1 MPPNSIPTNHF
12 FFNSGPIK
20 LKYSKNIM
28 VRSEL
33 EAINKVYIKT
43 NVFDK
48 WFGSLNP

>member
-1 MPPNSIPTNHF
+1 MPPNSIPTNH

-20 LKYSKNIM
+20 LKYSKKIM

-48 WFGSLNP
+48 